1 MTEPTV
7 PSRPQIIIRDAHKS
21 YQATRVLNGF
31 SLEVAAGEIVCLI
44 GPSGSGKSTLL
55 RTLNGLA
62 PIDAGEIEVC
72 GIRVDDPQ
80 VDLLA
85 LRRRIGLI
93 FQSYNLFPHLSVL
106 DNITLAPTSVLKEP
120 LEHARI
126 HARELLRKV
135 RLEDKALAFPGQL
148 SGGQQQRVAIAR
160 SLAMRPDV
168 MMFDEVTAA
177 LDPETVKEV
186 LNTIKDVAASGVTC
200 LIVTHEMQFA
210 RDIADRI
217 YFTDQGR
224 IVEQGPP
231 GQLFGAPQDPRT
243 QRFLENCL

>member
-1 MTEPTV
+1 MT
-7 PSRPQIIIRDAHKS
+7 SPQIAVRGIRKS
-21 YQATRVLNGF
+21 FNGTQVLDGF
-31 SLEVAAGEIVCLI
+31 SLEVAPSEIVCLI

-55 RTLNGLA
+55 RTLNGLT
-62 PIDAGEIEVC
+62 PIEAGEIEVC

-93 FQSYNLFPHLSVL
+93 FQSYNLFPHLNVL

-120 LEHARI
+120 LPQAREY
-126 HARELLRKV
+126 ARELLRKV
-135 RLEDKALAFPGQL
+135 RLEDKAEAFPGQL

-186 LNTIKDVAASGVTC
+186 LTTIRDVAASGMTC

-210 RDIADRI
+210 REIADRVF
-217 YFTDQGR
+217 FTDRGR

-231 GQLFGAPQDPRT
+231 AHLFGAPQDPRT
-243 QRFLENCL
+243 QRFLDNCL

>member
-7 PSRPQIIIRDAHKS
+7 PSRPQIVVRNIRKS
-21 YQATRVLNGF
+21 FQDTLVLDGF

-62 PIDAGEIEVC
+62 PIDGGEIEVC

-93 FQSYNLFPHLSVL
+93 FQSYNLFPHLNVL

-120 LEHARI
+120 LEEARA

-186 LNTIKDVAASGVTC
+186 LTTIKDVAASGVTC

-210 RDIADRI
+210 RGIADRI

-231 GQLFGAPQDPRT
+231 AQLFAAPQDPRT

>member
-1 MTEPTV
+1 MT
-7 PSRPQIIIRDAHKS
+7 SPQIAVRGIRKS
-21 YQATRVLNGF
+21 FNGNPVLDDF
-31 SLEVAAGEIVCLI
+31 SLEVAPSEIVCLI

-62 PIDAGEIEVC
+62 PIEAGEIEVC

-93 FQSYNLFPHLSVL
+93 FQSYNLFPHLNVL

-120 LEHARI
+120 LPQAREY
-126 HARELLRKV
+126 ARELLRKV
-135 RLEDKALAFPGQL
+135 RLEDKAEAFPGQL

-186 LNTIKDVAASGVTC
+186 LTTIRDVAASGMTC

-210 RDIADRI
+210 REIADRVF
-217 YFTDQGR
+217 FTDRGR

-231 GQLFGAPQDPRT
+231 AQLFGAPQDPRT
-243 QRFLENCL
+243 QRFLDNCL

>member
-1 MTEPTV
+1 MT
-7 PSRPQIIIRDAHKS
+7 SPQIAVRGIRKS
-21 YQATRVLNGF
+21 FNGNPVLDDF
-31 SLEVAAGEIVCLI
+31 SLEVAPSEIVCLI

-62 PIDAGEIEVC
+62 PIEAGEIEVC

-93 FQSYNLFPHLSVL
+93 FQSYNLFPHLNVL

-120 LEHARI
+120 LPQAREY
-126 HARELLRKV
+126 ARELLRKV
-135 RLEDKALAFPGQL
+135 RLEDKAEAFPGQL

-186 LNTIKDVAASGVTC
+186 LTTIRDVAASGMTC

-210 RDIADRI
+210 REIADRVF
-217 YFTDQGR
+217 FTDRGR

-231 GQLFGAPQDPRT
+231 TQLFGAPQDPRT
-243 QRFLENCL
+243 QRFLDNCL

>member
-1 MTEPTV
+1 MTS
-7 PSRPQIIIRDAHKS
+7 PSNTTPAQIVVRNVQKS
-21 YQATRVLNGF
+21 FNGNPVLKGF
-31 SLEVAAGEIVCLI
+31 SLEVAASEIVCLI

-55 RTLNGLA
+55 RTLNGLT
-62 PIDAGEIEVC
+62 PIDGGEIEVC
-72 GIRVDDPQ
+72 GIRVHDPQ

-85 LRRRIGLI
+85 LRRRIGFI

-120 LEHARI
+120 LEQAREY
-126 HARELLRKV
+126 AYELLRKV
-135 RLEDKALAFPGQL
+135 RLEHKADAFPGQL

-186 LNTIKDVAASGVTC
+186 LNTIRDVAASGMTC

-210 RDIADRI
+210 RDIADRVF
-217 YFTDQGR
+217 FTDQGR
-224 IVEQGPP
+224 IVEQAPP
-231 GQLFGAPQDPRT
+231 AQFFGAPQDPRT
-243 QRFLENCL
+243 QRFLDNCL

>member
-1 MTEPTV
+1 MT
-7 PSRPQIIIRDAHKS
+7 SPQIAVRGIRKS
-21 YQATRVLNGF
+21 FNGTQVLDGF
-31 SLEVAAGEIVCLI
+31 SLEVAPSEIVCLI

-55 RTLNGLA
+55 RTLNGLT
-62 PIDAGEIEVC
+62 PIEAGEIEVC

-93 FQSYNLFPHLSVL
+93 FQSYNLFPHLNVL

-120 LEHARI
+120 LPQAREY
-126 HARELLRKV
+126 ARELLRKV
-135 RLEDKALAFPGQL
+135 RLEDKAEAFPGQL

-186 LNTIKDVAASGVTC
+186 LTTIRDVAASGMTC

-210 RDIADRI
+210 REIADRVF
-217 YFTDQGR
+217 FTDRGR

-231 GQLFGAPQDPRT
+231 AQLFGAPQDPRT
-243 QRFLENCL
+243 QRFLDNCL

>member
-1 MTEPTV
+1 MSNASV
-7 PSRPQIIIRDAHKS
+7 QLDKQIVVRNVHK
-21 YQATRVLNGF
+21 AFNGHTVLNNF
-31 SLEVAAGEIVCLI
+31 SLEIDKSEIVCLI
-44 GPSGSGKSTLL
+44 GPSGSGKSTFL
-55 RTLNGLA
+55 RILNGLTT
-62 PIDAGEIEVC
+62 IEKGEINVC
-72 GIRVDDPQ
+72 GMQVASPT

-106 DNITLAPTSVLKEP
+106 DNITLAPTTVLKESP
-120 LEHARI
+120 AQAKEYAY
-126 HARELLRKV
+126 ELLRKV
-135 RLEDKALAFPGQL
+135 RLEHKADAYPGQL

-186 LNTIKDVAASGVTC
+186 LNTIRDVAASGMTC

-210 RDIADRI
+210 REIADRVL
-217 YFTDQGR
+217 FTDQGR
-224 IVEQGPP
+224 IVEQGSPAN
-231 GQLFGAPQDPRT
+231 LFNAPQDPRT
-243 QRFLENCL
+243 QRFLENVL